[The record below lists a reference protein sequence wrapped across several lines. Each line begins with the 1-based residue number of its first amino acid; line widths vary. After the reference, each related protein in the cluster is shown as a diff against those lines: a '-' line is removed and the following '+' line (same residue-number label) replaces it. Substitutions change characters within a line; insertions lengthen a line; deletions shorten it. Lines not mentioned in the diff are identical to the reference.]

1 MRSLLQ
7 TSVAKVLGTA
17 LIAASLLTAQA
28 FAAGYEPIDPPQNT
42 STADKVEVLEFFW
55 SGCPHCYQF
64 EPTIETWKESKP
76 DHVAFVRE
84 APPLNPSWEQH
95 ARAFYAARQLGK
107 EDEWVDAMFTAIH
120 EERQHMRKPGDL
132 GDLAAELGMDK
143 DTFIK
148 AMKSFAVD
156 THMRRAMQ
164 LAKGAGITGVPA
176 IVINGKYRTSA
187 SLAGGNNGII
197 DTINELVEVE
207 REAMGLPL
215 ADQASGA
222 DDSSA
227 SDAAASGN

>member
-1 MRSLLQ
+1 MRALLHKSAA
-7 TSVAKVLGTA
+7 TLLGTA
-17 LIAASLLTAQA
+17 LIAGSLLSAQA

-42 STADKVEVLEFFW
+42 AAADKVEVLEFFW

-64 EPTIETWKESKP
+64 EPTIEAWKDTKP
-76 DHVAFVRE
+76 AHVAFVRE

-107 EDEWVDAMFTAIH
+107 EDEWVAAMFTAIH
-120 EERQHMRKPGDL
+120 EQRKHMRKPGDL
-132 GDLAAELGMDK
+132 GDLAAEIGMDK

-176 IVINGKYRTSA
+176 ITINGKYRTSA

-207 REAMGLPL
+207 RQAMGLPL
-215 ADQASGA
+215 AEAE
-222 DDSSA
+222 SA
-227 SDAAASGN
+227 PAEETATSGN